1 MKLRAIKE
9 PSLGRLMTE
18 LGRTVTQDF
27 FSGNNKLAFEA
38 LIGRTMVFLN
48 FKLC

>member
-18 LGRTVTQDF
+18 LGRTA
-27 FSGNNKLAFEA
+27 NLAMSMFAEQQTG
-38 LIGRTMVFLN
+38 L
-48 FKLC
+48 